1 MSFYLTAD
9 KKYPLKSLVELPTTL
24 RRPTNQKGIKGTVM
38 QIKNNCY
45 LIAVG
50 LYPETFAFQLF
61 IFLYLFFLKLSNFLK
76 SRLVFLKTTLLFNA
90 FCHFRL
96 VNKILHSSN

>member
-1 MSFYLTAD
+1 MSFYLPAS
-9 KKYPLKSLVELPTTL
+9 KKYLLISLMERPATL

-38 QIKNNCY
+38 QIKNNCH

-61 IFLYLFFLKLSNFLK
+61 IFCIY
-76 SRLVFLKTTLLFNA
+76 
-90 FCHFRL
+90 
-96 VNKILHSSN
+96 SS